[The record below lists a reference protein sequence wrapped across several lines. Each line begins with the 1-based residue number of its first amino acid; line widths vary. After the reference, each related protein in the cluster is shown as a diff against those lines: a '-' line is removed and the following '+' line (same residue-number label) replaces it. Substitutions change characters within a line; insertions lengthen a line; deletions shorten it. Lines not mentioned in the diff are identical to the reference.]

1 MHTERTIH
9 ILTND
14 AWLVE
19 GITLAL
25 RENCTDTAVYAA
37 PALQECIASLE
48 AIRNNAGDDDMVVI
62 SIDDVALLK
71 AVSAYIEQP
80 ELRTIVMLD
89 VSLDSSFIIYGWLC
103 LTSKKA
109 TGQQLLQLVHTL
121 GQKSEANPAFITPQE
136 KRVLSGLLQ
145 GHSKTSIG
153 AKMHLSVKTISHLK
167 INVARKIGA
176 ARSNDVVLLRYMHMF
191 HSSIHTMSTL
201 DA

>member
-1 MHTERTIH
+1 MDTVRTIH

-14 AWLVE
+14 AWLVK

-25 RENCTDTAVYAA
+25 RKTCVGAAVYAA
-37 PALQECIASLE
+37 SALQECIASLE
-48 AIRNNAGDDDMVVI
+48 AIRSNATDDDIVVI

-71 AVSAYIEQP
+71 AVSAYIAQP

-89 VSLDSSFIIYGWLC
+89 VALDVHFIIYGWLC

-121 GQKSEANPAFITPQE
+121 GQKSEASPAFITPQE
-136 KRVLSGLLQ
+136 KRMLSWLLR
-145 GHSKTSIG
+145 GHSKTWIG

-191 HSSIHTMSTL
+191 HSSIHTMSIL

>member
-1 MHTERTIH
+1 MHTARTIH

-14 AWLVE
+14 TWFVE

-25 RENCTDTAVYAA
+25 RESCTGTAVYAA

-48 AIRNNAGDDDMVVI
+48 EIRSNAGGDDMVVI
-62 SIDDVALLK
+62 SIDDIALLK

-80 ELRTIVMLD
+80 ELRTVVMLD
-89 VSLDSSFIIYGWLC
+89 VTLDSIFIIYGWLC
-103 LTSKKA
+103 LTSKKV
-109 TGQQLLQLVHTL
+109 TGPQLLQLVHTL
-121 GQKSEANPAFITPQE
+121 GQKSETSPAFITPQE
-136 KRVLSGLLQ
+136 KRVFAWLLR

-153 AKMHLSVKTISHLK
+153 AKMHLSVKTISHIK

-191 HSSIHTMSTL
+191 HSSIHTMSIMDT
-201 DA
+201 